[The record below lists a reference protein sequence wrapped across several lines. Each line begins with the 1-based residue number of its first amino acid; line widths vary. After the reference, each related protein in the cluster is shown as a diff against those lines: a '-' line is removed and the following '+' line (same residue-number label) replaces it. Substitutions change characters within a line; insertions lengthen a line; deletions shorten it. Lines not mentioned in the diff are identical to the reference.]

1 MIISSGSFAKALTPE
16 VSTWY
21 GDAYGEHAV
30 EYTEIFKS
38 ETSTR
43 AFEEDVSIT
52 GMGLASVQ
60 NEGSPIIY
68 DYMQQGFINRYTH
81 VTYGKGFIIT
91 RNMVEDDL
99 YDVVGKRKSR
109 ALAFS
114 MRQTKEVVGAN
125 VLNRAFSASYLF
137 GDGLELCSLLHVNV
151 SGGTWANELATAADL
166 SEVALEQA
174 CTDIGNFTNDRG
186 LKINIMPQK
195 LIIPNGLQW
204 EAARILKS
212 AQQSGTNYND
222 INALKNLNSIP
233 QGFAVNHYLTDT
245 DAWFIITNCPDG
257 MKYKERRADD
267 FGSENDFDTDNAKF
281 KATGR
286 YAFGNSDPRGIFGSP
301 GS

>member
-60 NEGSPIIY
+60 SEGGGISY

-257 MKYKERRADD
+257 MKYKERRADS

-281 KATGR
+281 KASGR